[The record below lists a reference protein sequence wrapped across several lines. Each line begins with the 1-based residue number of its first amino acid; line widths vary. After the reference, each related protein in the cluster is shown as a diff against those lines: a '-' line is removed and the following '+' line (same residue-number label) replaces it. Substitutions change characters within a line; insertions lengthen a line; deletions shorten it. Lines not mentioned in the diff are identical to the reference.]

1 MDFKAII
8 FEPGSFKN
16 RKNRKK
22 ENGEKKVGKWKGYEN
37 GKKER
42 NRVVRKWNWKC
53 DNGKKGMKQEEGQKD
68 ERNGVK
74 QKDEEEMEGEWVERW
89 SQWK

>member
-42 NRVVRKWNWKC
+42 NRVVRKWN
-53 DNGKKGMKQEEGQKD
+53 
-68 ERNGVK
+68 
-74 QKDEEEMEGEWVERW
+74 
-89 SQWK
+89 

>member
-8 FEPGSFKN
+8 FEPGSF
-16 RKNRKK
+16 KNRKK

-42 NRVVRKWNWKC
+42 NRVVR
-53 DNGKKGMKQEEGQKD
+53 
-68 ERNGVK
+68 
-74 QKDEEEMEGEWVERW
+74 
-89 SQWK
+89 